1 MRKVLFILCAIL
13 SLLTYASGTFNRM
26 DINQPDL
33 QKSLRRPLQN
43 TETKLWG
50 FSTFDS
56 IMLIEPKYK
65 MVGSLTY
72 YSPDPAVGYK
82 QEKVHYYHCWVSQ
95 LIDGKVKYGVVQER
109 QYMGEDNQIAYIEIE
124 EWIAPQYDEKVKFDV
139 YFRAWGKLDDKW
151 ALLKNN
157 VQITTPHYVS
167 FAKFHCGMSK
177 VETGHDPYGEEY
189 VTLEGQ
195 DFETEQAS
203 GLHRTRDIEL
213 CWVRSRYG
221 YKYLKYGDTWSQLYD
236 QIYTKVLPF
245 NAYQTAGVYYN
256 GKWGILSYSGDLVTP
271 LQYANL
277 ADIRGNKTYCYAAI
291 DSLGNRLTLN
301 PQGIVVSK
309 NGPYYYK
316 HPLEKNSSICEI
328 VGLDRPKFGLCD
340 AKGNIVLKAVYDSIS
355 APDAQGRRVVIQGA
369 LKGLCSAT
377 GALVIPVQYKQVLPA
392 DNGYITLCDKND
404 KWRLVSAAGKDILS
418 PKGCTDMGCCHNN
431 VLYVQVME
439 NGRKVYK
446 YITTAGK
453 DVTNRRF
460 DGVYP
465 IPGKAGFELVKRNGL
480 WGFCCD
486 GKETV
491 QAGLTSIDNACNP
504 EAGEDII
511 YLQSVDGNS
520 ELLNLRT
527 GERMVIPGRSPR
539 TLRSKSFVTRLGIEE
554 PDDTTQIVRFYDMNT
569 GRLLLS
575 KTVRL
580 AYNPVE
586 GTDLIWTYAQKIY
599 RAYSLADSSKYGDDY
614 TRIKFYH
621 SGYTCIR
628 NKDRKWGIMSPSGA
642 IIVPCT
648 YKDIYLYYDS
658 QNVSWA
664 QRDDNSWDLIDG
676 TGKILGN
683 FGRDYATSGF
693 DYGVCYVKN
702 LNTNKYALLNCNGK
716 YMTEFKWDYVGVT
729 TPYYLTPV
737 QCADYSA
744 YIDIQGNE
752 VIYGVKDHDWM
763 ESSEA
768 IQQYLPIN
776 TRIPSDFWTKTR

>member
-1 MRKVLFILCAIL
+1 ML

-56 IMLIEPKYK
+56 VMLIEPKYK
-65 MVGSLTY
+65 MVGSLVY

-124 EWIAPQYDEKVKFDV
+124 EWIAPQYDEKVRFDV
-139 YFRAWGKLDDKW
+139 YFRAWGKQDDKW

-256 GKWGILSYSGDLVTP
+256 GRWGILSYSGDLVTP
-271 LQYANL
+271 LQYCNM
-277 ADIRGNKTYCYAAI
+277 ADIRGNKTYCYAAV

-309 NGPYYYK
+309 IGPYYYR
-316 HPLEKNSSICEI
+316 HPQEGSTSVCEI
-328 VGLDRPKFGLCD
+328 VGIDKRRVGLCD
-340 AKGNIVLKAVYDSIS
+340 TKGTIVLKAIYDSIS
-355 APDAQGRRVVIQGA
+355 APDALGRRVVIQGS
-369 LKGLCSAT
+369 LKGLCSST
-377 GALVIPVQYKQVLPA
+377 GALVVPVQYKQVLPA
-392 DNGYITLCDKND
+392 DNGYITLCDKNN
-404 KWRLVSAAGKDILS
+404 KWRLVSAAGKDVLS
-418 PKGCTDMGCCHNN
+418 PKGCTDMGRCHNN
-431 VLYVQVME
+431 VLYVQVTE
-439 NGRKVYK
+439 SGQKVYK
-446 YITTAGK
+446 YITTSGK

-465 IPGKAGFELVKRNGL
+465 IPGKDGFDLVKRYGL
-480 WGFCCD
+480 WGFCYD

-491 QAGLTSIDNACNP
+491 TAGFTSIDEACYP

-511 YLQSVDGNS
+511 YLQGVNNNS
-520 ELLNLRT
+520 EMLNLRT
-527 GERMVIPGRSPR
+527 GERFEIAGSS
-539 TLRSKSFVTRLGIEE
+539 LRSRRCKSFVTRLSIEVL
-554 PDDTTQIVRFYDMNT
+554 DDTTQAVSFYDMNT

-575 KTVRL
+575 KTVRSV
-580 AYNPVE
+580 YNAVS
-586 GTDLIWTYAQKIY
+586 GSDLIWTYAQGKY
-599 RAYSLADSSKYGDDY
+599 CVYSLADGSKYGDDY
-614 TRIKFYH
+614 TKIKPYD

-628 NKDRKWGIMSPSGA
+628 NKDNKWGLMAPSGMVV
-642 IIVPCT
+642 VPCT
-648 YKDIYLYYDS
+648 YRAIYIYPDS
-658 QNVSWA
+658 HNVSWA
-664 QRDDNSWDLIDG
+664 LRDDNSWDLVDCS
-676 TGKILGN
+676 GKVLAHYGK
-683 FGRDYATSGF
+683 DYATSAF
-693 DYGVCYVKN
+693 NHDVCYVKN
-702 LNTNKYALLNCNGK
+702 LNTSKYALLSYSGQ
-716 YMTEFKWDYVGVT
+716 YMTGFKWDYVGVT
-729 TPYYLTPV
+729 TPNYLTPV

-744 YIDIQGNE
+744 YIDLQGNE
-752 VIYGVKDHDWM
+752 VLYGVKDHDWM
-763 ESSEA
+763 KYSEA

-776 TRIPSDFWTKTR
+776 TRIPSDFWTKKD